1 MSVLLPVLVYAVPLL
16 LILGGYVWV
25 VKRNEA
31 KNKALLQESINA
43 GLTEPASLHPLI
55 DVTRCIGCAAC
66 VTACPEKEVLGIING
81 RAQLVGPTN
90 CIGHGACQQACP
102 VGAIQLVFGTETR
115 GVDIPSVSP
124 EFETSVP
131 GIYIAG
137 ELGGMGLIR
146 NAITQGR
153 QAMAQMVKQLKRD
166 VHCEYDVVI
175 VGAGPAGIAAS
186 LAAKAEGI
194 RYKTLD
200 QEQSLGGTV
209 AHFPRGKLVM
219 THPVDLPL
227 AGKTKFRESSKEAL
241 LAFWQGIIMRFPLDI
256 DFGQKVEQI
265 LPLGE
270 GFEVV
275 TQGQRYQAQKVLLA
289 IGRRGSPRRLDIPG
303 EELAKVVYR
312 LVDPEQYRGQRVMV
326 VGGGDSALEAAAA
339 LAEHSIAAVTTL
351 VYRGESFNRAK
362 ARNRLL
368 IEKLA
373 SDGKLDIKL
382 RHQPLSIAEQCVT
395 LSDQGTSR
403 LCEVPNDVVIVC
415 AGGELPTTFLKRTG
429 IQVETKHGTA

>member
-1 MSVLLPVLVYAVPLL
+1 MSVLLPFLVYVVPLL
-16 LILGGYVWV
+16 LIIGGYVWV

-31 KNKALLQESINA
+31 KSMALLQESINA

-102 VGAIQLVFGTETR
+102 VGAIQLVFGTEKR
-115 GVDIPSVSP
+115 GVDIPLVSP

-131 GIYIAG
+131 GVYIAG

-153 QAMAQMVKQLKRD
+153 QAMGQIVKQLKRD
-166 VHCEYDVVI
+166 ERCEYDVVI

-186 LAAKAEGI
+186 LAAKAEGV

-200 QEQSLGGTV
+200 QEHSLGGTV

-227 AGKTKFRESSKEAL
+227 AGKAKFREASKESL
-241 LAFWQGIIMRFPLDI
+241 LAFWQGIIMRFPLNI

-265 LPLGE
+265 LPSDS
-270 GFEVV
+270 GFDVV
-275 TQGQRYQAQKVLLA
+275 TQGKRYSAQKILLA
-289 IGRRGSPRRLDIPG
+289 IGRRGSPRKLDIPG

-326 VGGGDSALEAAAA
+326 VGGGDSALEAAAS
-339 LAEHSIAAVTTL
+339 LAEHGIAAATTL
-351 VYRGESFNRAK
+351 AYRGESFNRAK

-373 SDGKLDIKL
+373 SEGKLDVKL
-382 RHQPLSIAEQCVT
+382 RHQPLNIAEQSVT
-395 LSDQGTSR
+395 LSDLGASR
-403 LCEVPNDVVIVC
+403 LSELPNDVVIVC
-415 AGGELPTTFLKRTG
+415 AGGELPTAFLKRTG
-429 IQVETKHGTA
+429 IHVETKHGAA